1 MKQSDNAHNATDTN
15 TKTGSIKP
23 IDFSAQKADAGNKN
37 ENKENKNDTLNN
49 ILQSFR
55 EEFKITNKLIYNIQ
69 NSFLQFNEK
78 FNSLIELL
86 RVSTDTT
93 SLTVNGA
100 GAVNS
105 NEQNINI
112 NDKIDN
118 QNVNA
123 SNCILFNKN
132 DLKNYGSFKFLK
144 TDSKYILKP
153 IKNINSLAIS
163 DFIGID
169 DIIKEVFKNT
179 FKFASGKPAN
189 NVLLWGDRGTGKS
202 SLIRAI
208 TKSFNDEPYVN
219 KIKFIEIVE
228 DTAELIYELISIVKD
243 EPYRFILFFD
253 DIAFDADSLF
263 YKKLKSILDGGLD
276 ELPENVIIYA
286 TSNKRHLTTE
296 KFASSNNI
304 ENFIHPEQE
313 YEEGLS
319 LSDRFGLSFGLYS
332 FDQETYLRIVEMYLK
347 QYDLGISTLNLNQ
360 IRKEAVNFAVI
371 KGSRSG
377 RTAKQFAISLLKD
390 N

>member
-1 MKQSDNAHNATDTN
+1 MKQSDNSSSQQTN
-15 TKTGSIKP
+15 SIKSKS
-23 IDFSAQKADAGNKN
+23 IDFSVKKADAENKN
-37 ENKENKNDTLNN
+37 ENNNALNN
-49 ILQSFR
+49 ILLSFQD
-55 EEFKITNKLIYNIQ
+55 EFKITNKLLYNI
-69 NSFLQFNEK
+69 NNTFLQFSEK
-78 FNSLIELL
+78 FNSLIEVLQ
-86 RVSTDTT
+86 VSNQA
-93 SLTVNGA
+93 SQA
-100 GAVNS
+100 SSAVNNG
-105 NEQNINI
+105 NEQNINKINNI
-112 NDKIDN
+112 NDIN
-118 QNVNA
+118 NIENRNSEVL
-123 SNCILFNKN
+123 NCILFDKN
-132 DLKNYGSFKFLK
+132 DLKNSGSFKFLK

-163 DFIGID
+163 NFIGID

-304 ENFIHPEQE
+304 ENLIHPEQE

-377 RTAKQFAISLLKD
+377 RTAKQFVISLLKD

>member
-1 MKQSDNAHNATDTN
+1 MEHSDKLNSQQTDSVN
-15 TKTGSIKP
+15 FMDFSVEKTG
-23 IDFSAQKADAGNKN
+23 IDDKN
-37 ENKENKNDTLNN
+37 QNNDTLNN
-49 ILQSFR
+49 ILRAFQ
-55 EEFKITNKLIYNIQ
+55 EEFKITNKLIYNIH

-78 FNSLIELL
+78 FDLLIELL
-86 RVSTDTT
+86 ETSNQAYSQVS
-93 SLTVNGA
+93 S
-100 GAVNS
+100 AVNNG
-105 NEQNINI
+105 NEQNIN
-112 NDKIDN
+112 
-118 QNVNA
+118 NA
-123 SNCILFNKN
+123 SNRNLEILNCILFDKN
-132 DLKNYGSFKFLK
+132 DLKISGSFKFLK

-208 TKSFNDEPYVN
+208 TKSFNDEPYIN

-228 DTAELIYELISIVKD
+228 DTAELIYELISMVKN

-276 ELPENVIIYA
+276 ELPENIIIYA

-296 KFASSNNI
+296 KFSSSNNI

-347 QYDLGISTLNLNQ
+347 QYELGISALNLNQ
-360 IRKEAVNFAVI
+360 IRKEAINFAAI